1 MTVVVYVVVT
11 TVVRVAGAKEN
22 WPMVACGSRDFGR
35 LRALW
40 PWLLEDMGGNE
51 CVRMC
56 MWQEGEAAGSRVC
69 VCVFRPAREKGRVRA
84 FESPLC

>member
-1 MTVVVYVVVT
+1 VVT

-40 PWLLEDMGGNE
+40 PWLLEDMGGNK
-51 CVRMC
+51 CVGTC
-56 MWQEGEAAGSRVC
+56 M
-69 VCVFRPAREKGRVRA
+69 
-84 FESPLC
+84 